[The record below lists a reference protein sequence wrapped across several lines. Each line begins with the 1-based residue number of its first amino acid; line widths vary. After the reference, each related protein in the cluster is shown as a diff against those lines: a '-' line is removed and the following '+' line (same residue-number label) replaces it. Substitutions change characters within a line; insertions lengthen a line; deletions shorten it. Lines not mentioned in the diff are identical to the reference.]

1 MTGRRI
7 LHYDVLAEPGEG
19 GPPLLRMNRA
29 ELRRGLAEAQRG
41 GS

>member
-7 LHYDVLAEPGEG
+7 LHYDILEKVGEG
-19 GPPLLRMNRA
+19 GPPPLRMNRA
-29 ELRRGLAEAQRG
+29 ELRRGLADAQRS